1 MIISNFTLSYLLHIV
16 PSAPRNVTV
25 ERISSNSIRV
35 SWDPPE
41 LINGVLRSYRVQV
54 MRSSSNVIL
63 ISSMVNA
70 NESSDV
76 IVGLDAGSYSVSVVA
91 ITGVGEG
98 TPSDLVEFTLATT
111 TIGKIVVSS
120 LCS

>member
-1 MIISNFTLSYLLHIV
+1 
-16 PSAPRNVTV
+16 
-25 ERISSNSIRV
+25 
-35 SWDPPE
+35 
-41 LINGVLRSYRVQV
+41 

-76 IVGLDAGSYSVSVVA
+76 IVGLDTGSYSVSVVA

>member
-1 MIISNFTLSYLLHIV
+1 
-16 PSAPRNVTV
+16 
-25 ERISSNSIRV
+25 
-35 SWDPPE
+35 
-41 LINGVLRSYRVQV
+41 
-54 MRSSSNVIL
+54 MRSSSNVVL
-63 ISSMVNA
+63 ISSTVNA

-76 IVGLDAGSYSVSVVA
+76 IVGLEVGSYSVSVVA

-98 TPSDLVEFTLATT
+98 IPSDLVEFTLATT